1 MIKISRQRKLFA
13 IAVLSVALGVLIR
26 WDDMSE
32 KYGGGG
38 YLTVG
43 VCDSGRL
50 RTLLSGLE
58 ETSERPALSFN
69 GHGTAYD
76 AVSDRYFVTQNMEN
90 GVWDGVLT
98 ASAGELYWQEDACF
112 GDCAGAIAEGRSF
125 RLYGIDRKKGTWCT
139 YDVVFT
145 GMPVMTIETAS
156 GAGIGDEAQDAKV
169 QVSDMKF
176 TGKEYQSA
184 DCQAAVRGN
193 SSRRFPKQSYKLE
206 LDRKMSLLGM
216 RRDDDWILT
225 ALYDDDGLIH
235 NKFSY
240 DVWRA
245 IASDN
250 ADPKDGGTTMEYVE
264 LFADNVYMGVYGL
277 TERID
282 AKELSLEKNDVL
294 YKCRGFALPDES
306 IPEDFGLSIDYD
318 IKYPKTGNRD
328 TWLPMKEYLDIFAA
342 DEIEDYDAARTLLN
356 MENAIDYNI
365 FVILTRACDNYTRKN
380 TFFVAAYD
388 RQTGRHVISKVP
400 WDCNATWGDGLYKG
414 NLDRKLYNAGWAYC
428 AYVWS
433 EDVKQMYRCRPDEI
447 QELTFARWRQLRED
461 ILSKDRLYGMLD
473 EDFAYLHAS
482 GAYDRNYV
490 RWEEHGREHW
500 QDAYIYEYVE
510 NRLDFLDAYFEAPY
524 FDEEPLAEEEENDVS
539 GGR

>member
-1 MIKISRQRKLFA
+1 MGRYVRKIR
-13 IAVLSVALGVLIR
+13 
-26 WDDMSE
+26 
-32 KYGGGG
+32 GGG

>member
-32 KYGGGG
+32 KYGGG

>member
-1 MIKISRQRKLFA
+1 MLKTSRQRKLFA

-26 WDDMSE
+26 WDGMPE
-32 KYGGGG
+32 NTGGG
-38 YLTVG
+38 YMAVG

-58 ETSERPALSFN
+58 ETAERPALSFN

-112 GDCAGAIAEGRSF
+112 GDCAGAIAEGHSF

-318 IKYPKTGNRD
+318 IKYPKTVNRA

-447 QELTFARWRQLRED
+447 QELTLARWRQLRED